1 MKHISFSMKV
11 GLWLSA
17 AAMLATAASP
27 FSNTL
32 RAAGND
38 VIPFQPLTPDA
49 WSDPIVV
56 TQTSGNTHTSETL
69 EVGNSVF
76 IDVAIQN
83 NNSIPITETFNVCL
97 FFDGVQVDV
106 DGLGT
111 EDCWVVNGLSANEK
125 RIVYE
130 DFEMTYAAEPAGE
143 G

>member
-38 VIPFQPLTPDA
+38 VIPFQPLTPDS

-56 TQTSGNTHTSETL
+56 TQTSGNTYTSETL

-76 IDVAIQN
+76 IDVAIAN
-83 NNSIPITETFNVCL
+83 NNSTPITETFYVCL

-106 DGLGT
+106 DGAGSMIA
-111 EDCWVVNGLSANEK
+111 GLLM
-125 RIVYE
+125 VYRL
-130 DFEMTYAAEPAGE
+130 MKNIS
-143 G
+143 